1 MVGILDFLGFWQAV
15 LVVLGMGGGCGFGRV
30 MFEVECYVNLA

>member
-1 MVGILDFLGFWQAV
+1 MVGILDFLGFWQAG

-30 MFEVECYVNLA
+30 VFEPDFYVNLG